1 MRLSRIIAF
10 LLLLA
15 IIGAGVFLWRLPADV
30 GYRYGVKRAGA
41 VALSGL
47 SGTVWDGHAD
57 GISVFGNDLGEVDW
71 HLPKLS
77 VLGGKPVADVRIKG
91 SGVDVAGQVER
102 LGHGF
107 FGAHDLRFSV
117 PASMFDPLFAG
128 QGVTLD
134 GTVSGVLDDAS
145 MSNLS
150 LQQAKGNAHWSGVA
164 ISNGQSDLRFSDLST
179 EFAAQPDGGIGGTV
193 KDDGSGNLAIDGR
206 FNLRVPMFEAQAT
219 LRARN
224 GDEETLQFLRGIGE
238 PQADGSTIVR
248 AQGSMLSVH

>member
-1 MRLSRIIAF
+1 MRLSRILMI

-15 IIGAGVFLWRLPADV
+15 VVGAGVFFWRLPADV
-30 GYRYGVKRAGA
+30 GYRYGVKRVGA

-57 GISVFGNDLGEVDW
+57 GISVLGSDLGEVDW
-71 HLPKLS
+71 HVPKLS
-77 VLGGKPVADVRIKG
+77 VIGGRPIVDVRVKG
-91 SGVDVAGQVER
+91 SGVEVAGQVER
-102 LGHGF
+102 LGRGI
-107 FGAHDLRFSV
+107 FGARDLRFSV
-117 PASMFDPLFAG
+117 PASMFDPLFAS
-128 QGVTLD
+128 QGVKLH
-134 GTVSGVLDDAS
+134 GTVSGVLEDAS

-150 LQQAKGNAHWSGVA
+150 LQQAKGNARWSGVG

-179 EFAAQPDGGIGGTV
+179 EFAAQPDGGIGGAV

-206 FNLRVPMFEAQAT
+206 FGLHVPMFEAQAT

-224 GDEETLQFLRGIGE
+224 GDAETLEFLRSIGE

-248 AQGSMLSVH
+248 AQGSMLPVH

>member
-1 MRLSRIIAF
+1 MRLSRIIAL

-15 IIGAGVFLWRLPADV
+15 VIGAGVFFWRLPADV

-41 VALSGL
+41 VALSGI

-77 VLGGKPVADVRIKG
+77 VLSGKPLVDVRIKG
-91 SGVDVAGQVER
+91 SGVEVAGQVER
-102 LGHGF
+102 LGHGI

-117 PASMFDPLFAG
+117 PASMFDPLLAS
-128 QGVTLD
+128 QGVKLG
-134 GTVSGVLDDAS
+134 GTVSGVLEDAS
-145 MSNLS
+145 MSNLL

-164 ISNGQSDLRFSDLST
+164 ISNGQSDLRFSDLSA
-179 EFAAQPDGGIGGTV
+179 EFSSQPDGGVGGTV

-206 FNLRVPMFEAQAT
+206 FDLRVPMFEAQAT

-224 GDEETLQFLRGIGE
+224 GDEQTLEFLRSIGE

-248 AQGSMLSVH
+248 AQGSMLPVR